1 MSGSQGLLLEG
12 GLLPLWSDQAESL
25 EEVAYM
31 TMLPK
36 DNPLATPDQEPAT
49 METCQSMSMADL
61 GPALVDPAAID
72 PALSPWPHME
82 GAAAGSLP
90 SPDSAHGQHLEAAHE
105 QPAAAEGAD
114 ATEDEWSYAV
124 KVWPAIENSSCDTR
138 VAQHTAALAEAL
150 RYKNVA
156 FALRLER
163 SPQGGLHRLYTLA
176 PRLRDHNRSRLDFLF
191 AFSPNRPF
199 NRALKDYHHTMSVV
213 SFYEPKGLQQADVL
227 YPSSISDGA
236 HQNSPP
242 ASTTT
247 SRRGP
252 GALQSGRFSPLQD
265 MHDLEAY
272 NDEPTLLD
280 PSSPPPSIPFL
291 GPPTPEDALPTPP
304 SMPKSRTGS
313 SGSPVP
319 SRMKPIPKPDR
330 EVMKSRDG
338 KYRCTTAGC
347 SDEIREFSRKCEWSK
362 HMDKH
367 DRPYICLA
375 EGCEKLPGFT
385 YSGGLLRH
393 EREVHGK
400 HGGPK
405 NPLNCPHVNCKRHDG
420 KGFSR
425 LENLNEHLRRVHT
438 GSPPITPSAEAD
450 AIVAEDREDS
460 VSVAGSDKPVRKRKA
475 SADDDVQSENKR
487 LRLEVQTYQ
496 STVQKL
502 EEAKQSLER
511 EIAAR
516 NQVSMAMM
524 TELRQ
529 LRERQPQTQPP
540 QLASFE
546 PGRMRGSAMIGDEA
560 NDALL
565 GGPHL

>member
-90 SPDSAHGQHLEAAHE
+90 SPDSAHGQHLEGESSRKAFCASRSALPRTGGDMIRRRAGVMPDRPEQAGCGDKDQDTLTDNHCVGVYIAAHE

-124 KVWPAIENSSCDTR
+124 KVWPAIENSSCKCAACKRAFFSPLSHCLEVESGVAVWRGPGWLSHLAEAGLPLLALPLALLGTAGTAGAAGTGGGLAPSSRGSCGCWPALQVRPAASRSALAVARLPPKRAAYLTSTHVHVPHCEPRFSGCHRLTFARGHPLGDTR

-347 SDEIREFSRKCEWSK
+347 SDEIREFSRKCEW
-362 HMDKH
+362 
-367 DRPYICLA
+367 R
-375 EGCEKLPGFT
+375 
-385 YSGGLLRH
+385 
-393 EREVHGK
+393 
-400 HGGPK
+400 
-405 NPLNCPHVNCKRHDG
+405 
-420 KGFSR
+420 
-425 LENLNEHLRRVHT
+425 
-438 GSPPITPSAEAD
+438 
-450 AIVAEDREDS
+450 
-460 VSVAGSDKPVRKRKA
+460 
-475 SADDDVQSENKR
+475 
-487 LRLEVQTYQ
+487 
-496 STVQKL
+496 
-502 EEAKQSLER
+502 
-511 EIAAR
+511 
-516 NQVSMAMM
+516 
-524 TELRQ
+524 
-529 LRERQPQTQPP
+529 
-540 QLASFE
+540 
-546 PGRMRGSAMIGDEA
+546 
-560 NDALL
+560 
-565 GGPHL
+565 